1 MLIMGSSLALADGT
15 ALHSN
20 GLLQPEPQQKPVSYL
35 GRIELN
41 DPEAVAHALERA
53 EAFHLKQSSMG
64 EDYSPVV
71 LVIHGAEVGI
81 FFKQNYQRYK
91 SIVDLAAKLSAFK
104 VVDIRVCETSAHG
117 LGLDVK
123 TVFPF
128 ISTVPYGPDEIV
140 RLIDVDKYIYF

>member
-1 MLIMGSSLALADGT
+1 MADGDV
-15 ALHSN
+15 LHSN
-20 GLLQPEPQQKPVSYL
+20 GLLQPEPQQKSMNYL

-41 DPEAVAHALERA
+41 DPEAVASALARA
-53 EAFHLKQSSMG
+53 EAFHLKQSGSTE

-128 ISTVPYGPDEIV
+128 ISTVPYGPDEIT
-140 RLIDVDKYIYF
+140 RLIDVEKYIYF